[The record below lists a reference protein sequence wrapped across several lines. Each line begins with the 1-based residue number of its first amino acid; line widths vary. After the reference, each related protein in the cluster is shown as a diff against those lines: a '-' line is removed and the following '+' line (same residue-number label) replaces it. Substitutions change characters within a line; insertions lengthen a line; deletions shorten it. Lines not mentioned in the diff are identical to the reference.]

1 MNDLDNSIKSYLIL
15 CRQKDLGAIHR
26 IVDDLA
32 LNNSIN
38 NVAVNHNLSI
48 NSVEHTN
55 RIFQLVGGD
64 SMKVIADK
72 IYAKYN
78 AIAGKDPISQTLKA
92 LDQGAHQINK
102 KVGQTNEVIK
112 QTGEHAKNFDKGASD
127 IADSVEHLGETAGKI
142 KNSFGRIGKSVGSLI
157 KPNEPTSGHPTTEPT
172 IKSLQEENKKLRDQL
187 NICNENLSKFTTPT
201 KSH

>member
-64 SMKVIADK
+64 SMKVIADR

-78 AIAGKDPISQTLKA
+78 AVAG
-92 LDQGAHQINK
+92 NK
-102 KVGQTNEVIK
+102 
-112 QTGEHAKNFDKGASD
+112 TGSRGRSLSVPTKIPSFDSAIKGANQ
-127 IADSVEHLGETAGKI
+127 AKEGMEKVN
-142 KNSFGRIGKSVGSLI
+142 KNM
-157 KPNEPTSGHPTTEPT
+157 
-172 IKSLQEENKKLRDQL
+172 EEGNKKLGEINNEAKKTVDNLKQL
-187 NICNENLSKFTTPT
+187 GTTLGLGKAGETISNHLFKKTPSTAPTVESLQKENNELKEQLKECNKKLESKTT
-201 KSH
+201 